1 MGVNKEERESIKV
14 AKSHDVRSVK
24 LLLTN
29 ESLADYLLGPEV
41 GSMSL
46 ALERGIFGLS
56 LL

>member
-1 MGVNKEERESIKV
+1 VGVNKEERESIKV

-46 ALERGIFGLS
+46 ALERGIFGL
-56 LL
+56 LLL